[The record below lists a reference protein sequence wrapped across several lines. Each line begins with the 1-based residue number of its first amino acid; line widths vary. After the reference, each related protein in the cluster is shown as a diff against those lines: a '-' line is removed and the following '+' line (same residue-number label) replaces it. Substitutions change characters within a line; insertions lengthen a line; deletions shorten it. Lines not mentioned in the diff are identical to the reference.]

1 MFHDATS
8 QVIDSHGKTRA
19 LIYKSGVSLITSPI
33 PPLSVE
39 LGDISDIKP
48 ASLKDVT
55 DFLKRRDLQI
65 ISQDGN
71 AEDGIQGVW
80 IEPKEE
86 NPGIY
91 YGYIPLKKIAAIKNV
106 PFSTKNDPLR
116 TDNSSELLDYRNNR
130 KIAEVLKQYTLFT
143 FASSPDIDPDAMF
156 VIDPTHK
163 YELSKLNK
171 KFIPDTPV
179 IYSKSKIIVPTE
191 KAKINLISYLKT
203 VLAKD
208 KKGLMAM
215 KDAVNLDKWYLSIT
229 DFRSA
234 SHQIIFSSKNGLMR
248 WRNTKVLDAE
258 NHTVSQDTDS
268 TTLEPYF
275 YRNPNIRKEHLMI
288 IQNVVDGDLEKAVA
302 TSHKWLKDRVNIGA
316 NPAESD
322 TAISYTVY
330 TRDGVSAVE
339 KIVRDTKEM
348 ASVIKYP
355 NGDFGAILFFI

>member
-1 MFHDATS
+1 MFADSIA

-19 LIYKSGVSLITSPI
+19 LIYKSGISLITSPI
-33 PPLSVE
+33 PPLSLEEV
-39 LGDISDIKP
+39 DISDIKP

-91 YGYIPLKKIAAIKNV
+91 YGYIPLKKIPAIKNV

-130 KIAEVLKQYTLFT
+130 KIAEILKQYTLFT
-143 FASSPDIDPDAMF
+143 FANNPDIAPSDMF
-156 VIDPTHK
+156 VVDPIHK
-163 YELSKLNK
+163 WDMSKLNK
-171 KFIPDTPV
+171 KFTPDTPV
-179 IYSKSKIIVPTE
+179 IYNDGKIIVPSE
-191 KAKINLISYLKT
+191 KAKINLISYLGAAM
-203 VLAKD
+203 AKD

-215 KDAVNLDKWYLSIT
+215 ATATTLDNWYLSIT
-229 DFRSA
+229 DFRPA
-234 SHQIIFSSKNGLMR
+234 ARQIIFSNKNGLMR
-248 WRNTKVLDAE
+248 WRNMKVTGAE
-258 NHTVSQDTDS
+258 NHTVAQDTDA

-288 IQNVVDGDLEKAVA
+288 IQNVVDGSLEKAIA

-316 NPAESD
+316 NPEEADHS
-322 TAISYTVY
+322 ISYAVY
-330 TRDGVSAVE
+330 TRDGATAVE
-339 KIVRDTKEM
+339 KVVRDTKEM
-348 ASVIKYP
+348 ASVIKYS
-355 NGDFGAILFFI
+355 DESYGAILFFI